1 MVSSCSVSVR
11 VIVTKTRHKLT
22 WKSGYL
28 DSGPA
33 PADIQIFYLSDGTFV
48 SSYTPP
54 ISGASTI
61 QTFSSERQISTV
73 PTGTT
78 TNHQRSSV
86 PSGTTA
92 PVYPTATSDN
102 PRDDEHKRDPIA
114 VLIVGIV
121 LGVLGAI
128 AIILVIVMNAR
139 KQKRRRYQ
147 DLITGDEDNGSLH
160 ANPTIPAVTMYSGSC
175 AVSTDRWGSG
185 LMGAAF
191 GIAGTLNVMAKSR
204 GVRDTYQRRDMLADE
219 DIPELG
225 RRSGTRRWSGTG
237 KSSLS
242 LNSFLGI
249 RFRSQPSTSSR
260 GSSSR
265 LQEKTGSSSDGV
277 SLMYDQ
283 EPDTHGGR
291 ETNHLSA
298 SSFSYL
304 DPFADPIDEKGNT
317 YDTHDHDP
325 ANAALRAQHELSTI
339 RIVPP
344 TSADDHSLSPL
355 SEHTSNTGLSSNDF
369 FLSSVDSG
377 EIPMEVDTSLTT
389 LQLTVEPSPSIEV
402 SKTHISFPST
412 IIPASTPLANVR
424 RSDSWWSRFYRTSF
438 LDRRSTP
445 RSSTKSGFLDPNIP
459 PSLDPITESIPTT
472 PAAEFPAKQQGSDK
486 HPVSQNKLYKADP
499 GNSMTSLRTADTE
512 RIERMAGAM
521 DIAQRWHARSLRT
534 FRSISSGLSAH
545 THRVDQEN
553 DSLQVQFDTV
563 PFAESPHVTN
573 LSDALIHCT
582 SSPGPDA
589 PLLLEQKPLIE
600 QSWLPTLPRSHTLH
614 CEASGSSETPPTSSR
629 YGSISPT
636 SSPLV
641 ASRVRVFERKST
653 QNEEQPLP
661 VNTRRYEERLS
672 KKNWDYGF
680 VPRRNLFIANPD
692 HRNSYSTDS

>member
-1 MVSSCSVSVR
+1 MVSSSSVSVR
-11 VIVTKTRHKLT
+11 AIVTTTRPELT
-22 WKSGYL
+22 RKSGYF

-33 PADIQIFYLSDGTFV
+33 PADLQIFYLSDGTFV

-92 PVYPTATSDN
+92 IVYPTATLDN

-114 VLIVGIV
+114 VIIVGIV

-128 AIILVIVMNAR
+128 AIIVVIVMNSR
-139 KQKRRRYQ
+139 RQQRRRYQ

-160 ANPTIPAVTMYSGSC
+160 ANPAIPAVTMYSGSC
-175 AVSTDRWGSG
+175 ALSTDRWGSG

-191 GIAGTLNVMAKSR
+191 GIAGTLSVMAKSR

-219 DIPELG
+219 DMPEFG

-242 LNSFLGI
+242 LKSLLGI
-249 RFRSQPSTSSR
+249 RFRSHEPSTSSR

-265 LQEKTGSSSDGV
+265 LREKTGSSSDGV

-283 EPDTHGGR
+283 EPDTHGSR

-298 SSFSYL
+298 SSHSYL

-325 ANAALRAQHELSTI
+325 VNAALRAQHELSTI

-344 TSADDHSLSPL
+344 TSTDGHSLSPL
-355 SEHTSNTGLSSNDF
+355 SERTSNTGISSNDL
-369 FLSSVDSG
+369 FLSSADSG
-377 EIPMEVDTSLTT
+377 EIPMEADTSLTT

-402 SKTHISFPST
+402 SKPHISFPST
-412 IIPASTPLANVR
+412 IIPASVPLANVR

-445 RSSTKSGFLDPNIP
+445 RSSTKSEFLDPNIP
-459 PSLDPITESIPTT
+459 PSLDPITESIPQI
-472 PAAEFPAKQQGSDK
+472 PAAEFSVKQQGSDK

-545 THRVDQEN
+545 THQVDQEN
-553 DSLQVQFDTV
+553 DRLQAQFDTV

-573 LSDALIHCT
+573 LSDASIHCT
-582 SSPGPDA
+582 SPSEPDA
-589 PLLLEQKPLIE
+589 PLLLEQRPLIE
-600 QSWLPTLPRSHTLH
+600 QSWLPTLPLH
-614 CEASGSSETPPTSSR
+614 HRKVSGSSETPPTSSR
-629 YGSISPT
+629 SGFFSPT
-636 SSPLV
+636 SSPSV
-641 ASRVRVFERKST
+641 ASRVRMFERKST
-653 QNEEQPLP
+653 QDKEQPLP

-680 VPRRNLFIANPD
+680 VPRQNLFIANPD
-692 HRNSYSTDS
+692 YRNSYSTDS